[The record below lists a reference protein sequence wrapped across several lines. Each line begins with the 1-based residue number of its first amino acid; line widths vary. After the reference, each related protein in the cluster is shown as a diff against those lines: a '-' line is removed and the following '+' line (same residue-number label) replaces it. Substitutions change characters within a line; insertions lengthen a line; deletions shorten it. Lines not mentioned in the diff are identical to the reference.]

1 MMTGVTKGFLYRCKC
16 AYNHFG
22 FGVSQ
27 EGNTIEIRKFAGES
41 RVRVLKLRDGVTI
54 VRPDNKDEKD
64 DILIS
69 GNDIDAVSQTA
80 ADLNTCA
87 VIRNK
92 DLRRF
97 LDGIFVSSRG
107 HVVEE

>member
-1 MMTGVTKGFLYRCKC
+1 MITGVTKGFLYRCKC

-22 FGVSQ
+22 FSVTQ
-27 EGNTIEIRKFAGES
+27 ENNNTIEIRKFAGES
-41 RVRVLKLRDGVTI
+41 RVRVLKLREGVTI
-54 VRPDNKDEKD
+54 VRPDNKEEKD

-80 ADLNTCA
+80 ADLNTSA

-97 LDGIFVSSRG
+97 LDGIFVASRG
-107 HVVEE
+107 YVQE